1 MRNNN
6 YAQHRTASANGRK
19 SDFWASPRIPR
30 LLRGNTPP
38 QYRHENTHASTK
50 KERQKEKRTGTRT
63 YTSHPPP
70 YRRTYAGQ
78 TETKFRKRTH
88 RAKRNKGKTELP
100 TRMPYREDFYSE
112 SQTGERDSRFFRR
125 RFSSKEARD
134 VLAALFVGPCRYALL
149 ERTERTFPSRRTCR
163 RCRG

>member
-50 KERQKEKRTGTRT
+50 KERQKGKRTGTRT

-88 RAKRNKGKTELP
+88 RAKRNKGKRNSQPACHTEKTSIP
-100 TRMPYREDFYSE
+100 KARRASVIRGSSDVVSP
-112 SQTGERDSRFFRR
+112 QRR
-125 RFSSKEARD
+125 RE
-134 VLAALFVGPCRYALL
+134 
-149 ERTERTFPSRRTCR
+149 PSWPRSLWAPVATLC
-163 RCRG
+163 